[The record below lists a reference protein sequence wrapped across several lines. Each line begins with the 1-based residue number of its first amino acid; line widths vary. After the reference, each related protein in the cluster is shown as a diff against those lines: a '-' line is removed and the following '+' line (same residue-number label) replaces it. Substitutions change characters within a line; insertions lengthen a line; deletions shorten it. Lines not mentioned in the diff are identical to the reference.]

1 MIDENILS
9 KSRIGRKDTH
19 ASIRCSSIS
28 MSSTFLYERE
38 DTVAIIRT
46 ISVCPI
52 DDKAYMHFSR
62 HSYHETIITEET
74 EVNYV
79 KN

>member
-1 MIDENILS
+1 MRVFDARQSRSHRLS
-9 KSRIGRKDTH
+9 FTREKTL
-19 ASIRCSSIS
+19 SSN
-28 MSSTFLYERE
+28 
-38 DTVAIIRT
+38 AIIRMRT